1 MIRPRGIRN
10 LVEKITLDQTKTI
23 DERIDEVF
31 NMREQLEV
39 KDDKERLRNDVDYY
53 DCMIRM
59 IEKEDTDRVED
70 LARLQLY
77 ALLAETFV
85 ELEDYRHIRILAQEV
100 LEMIRHEDVAWEAM
114 AETLPRIIDA
124 VSETVYRHAEYEL
137 LLIYLLMAF
146 KTGNLTDEFKGR
158 VRKWMKLHLLL
169 EESDWLDFRLTK
181 ELERV
186 MADMFTQTELF
197 KIMLDPKIGHLRTDP
212 VEYSWEWEKIY
223 YDVEAELDRRLAN
236 VPRQM
241 GFCFQY
247 WAMKRELLMEKYG
260 IDWRSPSQ
268 MNPRVMFD

>member
-10 LVEKITLDQTKTI
+10 LVEKITLDRTKTI

-59 IEKEDTDRVED
+59 IEDEDTERVED

-85 ELEDYRHIRILAQEV
+85 ELENYRPIYKLAQEV

-124 VSETVYRHAEYEL
+124 VSETVYHHAEYEL
-137 LLIYLLMAF
+137 LLIYILMAF

-181 ELERV
+181 ELERA

>member
-1 MIRPRGIRN
+1 MRQH
-10 LVEKITLDQTKTI
+10 LD
-23 DERIDEVF
+23 
-31 NMREQLEV
+31 V
-39 KDDKERLRNDVDYY
+39 KDEKERLRNDVDYY

-59 IEKEDTDRVED
+59 IEDEDTERVED

-77 ALLAETFV
+77 ALLAETYV
-85 ELEDYRHIRILAQEV
+85 EMEDYRPMHKLAQEV

-124 VSETVYRHAEYEL
+124 VSETVYHHAEYEL
-137 LLIYLLMAF
+137 LLIYILMAF
-146 KTGNLTDEFKGR
+146 KTGSLTDEFKGR

-181 ELERV
+181 ELERA

-212 VEYSWEWEKIY
+212 VEYTWEWEKIY

>member
-1 MIRPRGIRN
+1 MVRPREIRH
-10 LVEKITLDQTKTI
+10 LIEKITFDRSKSI
-23 DERIDEVF
+23 EERIDEVF
-31 NMREQLEV
+31 DMRQHLDV

-59 IEKEDTDRVED
+59 IENEDTERVED

-77 ALLAETFV
+77 ALLAETYT
-85 ELEDYRHIRILAQEV
+85 ELEDYQPIYKLAQEV

-124 VSETVYRHAEYEL
+124 VSETVYHHAEYEL
-137 LLIYLLMAF
+137 LLIYILMAF

-181 ELERV
+181 ELERA

-241 GFCFQY
+241 GFCFQF

>member
-1 MIRPRGIRN
+1 
-10 LVEKITLDQTKTI
+10 
-23 DERIDEVF
+23 
-31 NMREQLEV
+31 MREQLEV
-39 KDDKERLRNDVDYY
+39 KDDRERLRNDVDYY
-53 DCMIRM
+53 DCLIRM
-59 IEKEDTDRVED
+59 IEDEDTERVED

-77 ALLAETFV
+77 ALLAETYV
-85 ELEDYRHIRILAQEV
+85 ELEDFRPMHKLAREV
-100 LEMIRHEDVAWEAM
+100 LEMIRHEDAAWEAM

-124 VSETVYRHAEYEL
+124 VAETVYHHAEYEL
-137 LLIYLLMAF
+137 LLIYILMAF
-146 KTGNLTDEFKGR
+146 KTGNLNDEFKGR

-181 ELERV
+181 ELERA

-212 VEYSWEWEKIY
+212 VEYTWEWEKIY
-223 YDVEAELDRRLAN
+223 YDVEDELDRRLAN
-236 VPRQM
+236 VSRQM

-260 IDWRSPSQ
+260 IDWRTPSQ

>member
-1 MIRPRGIRN
+1 
-10 LVEKITLDQTKTI
+10 
-23 DERIDEVF
+23 
-31 NMREQLEV
+31 MRQQLEV
-39 KDDKERLRNDVDYY
+39 KDDKERLCNDVDYY

-59 IEKEDTDRVED
+59 IEDEDTERVED

-77 ALLAETFV
+77 ALLAETYV
-85 ELEDYRHIRILAQEV
+85 ELEDFCLIHKLAQEV

-124 VSETVYRHAEYEL
+124 VSETVYHHAEYEL
-137 LLIYLLMAF
+137 LLIYILMAF

-181 ELERV
+181 ELERA

-223 YDVEAELDRRLAN
+223 YDVEAELDRALAN

>member
-1 MIRPRGIRN
+1 MVRPRGIRN
-10 LVEKITLDQTKTI
+10 LVEKITFDRSKTI
-23 DERIDEVF
+23 DERIDDVF

-39 KDDKERLRNDVDYY
+39 KDDRERLRNDVDYY

-59 IEKEDTDRVED
+59 IEDEDTERVED

-77 ALLAETFV
+77 ALLAETYV
-85 ELEDYRHIRILAQEV
+85 ELEDYRPMHKLAQEV
-100 LEMIRHEDVAWEAM
+100 LEMIRHEDVAWEVM

-124 VSETVYRHAEYEL
+124 VAETVYHHAEYEL
-137 LLIYLLMAF
+137 LLIYILMAF

-169 EESDWLDFRLTK
+169 EESGWLDFRLTK
-181 ELERV
+181 ELERA

-212 VEYSWEWEKIY
+212 VEYTWEWEKIY
-223 YDVEAELDRRLAN
+223 YDVEDELDRRLAN

-247 WAMKRELLMEKYG
+247 WATKRELLMEKYG

>member
-1 MIRPRGIRN
+1 MVRPRGIRN
-10 LVEKITLDQTKTI
+10 LIEKITFDQSKTI
-23 DERIDEVF
+23 DERIDDVF

-39 KDDKERLRNDVDYY
+39 KDDRERLRNDVDYY
-53 DCMIRM
+53 DCLIRM
-59 IEKEDTDRVED
+59 IEDEDTERVED

-77 ALLAETFV
+77 ALLAETYV
-85 ELEDYRHIRILAQEV
+85 ELEDFRPMHKLAREV
-100 LEMIRHEDVAWEAM
+100 LEMIRHEDAAWEAM

-124 VSETVYRHAEYEL
+124 VAETVYHHAEYEL
-137 LLIYLLMAF
+137 LLIYILMAF
-146 KTGNLTDEFKGR
+146 KTGNLNDEFKGR

-181 ELERV
+181 ELERA

-212 VEYSWEWEKIY
+212 VEYTWEWEKIY
-223 YDVEAELDRRLAN
+223 YDVEDELDRRLAN

>member
-1 MIRPRGIRN
+1 MVRPRGIRN
-10 LVEKITLDQTKTI
+10 LIEKITFDRSKTI
-23 DERIDEVF
+23 DERIDDVF

-39 KDDKERLRNDVDYY
+39 KDDRERLRNDVDYY
-53 DCMIRM
+53 DCLIRM
-59 IEKEDTDRVED
+59 IEDEDTERVED

-77 ALLAETFV
+77 ALLAETYV
-85 ELEDYRHIRILAQEV
+85 ELEDFRPMHKLAREV

-124 VSETVYRHAEYEL
+124 VAETVYHHAEYEL
-137 LLIYLLMAF
+137 LLIYILMAF
-146 KTGNLTDEFKGR
+146 KTGNLNDEFKGR

-181 ELERV
+181 ELERA

-212 VEYSWEWEKIY
+212 VEYTWEWEKIY
-223 YDVEAELDRRLAN
+223 YDVEDELDRRLAN

-260 IDWRSPSQ
+260 IDWRTPSQ

>member
-1 MIRPRGIRN
+1 MVRPRGIRH
-10 LVEKITLDQTKTI
+10 LIEKITFDRSKSI
-23 DERIDEVF
+23 EERIDEVF
-31 NMREQLEV
+31 DMRQHLDV

-59 IEKEDTDRVED
+59 IEDEDTERVED

-77 ALLAETFV
+77 ALLAETYV
-85 ELEDYRHIRILAQEV
+85 ELEDYRPIYKLAQEV

-124 VSETVYRHAEYEL
+124 VAETVYHHAEYEL
-137 LLIYLLMAF
+137 LLIYILMAF

-181 ELERV
+181 ELERA

-212 VEYSWEWEKIY
+212 VEYTREWEKIY
-223 YDVEAELDRRLAN
+223 YDVEDELDRRLAN

>member
-1 MIRPRGIRN
+1 MVRPRGIRN
-10 LVEKITLDQTKTI
+10 LIEKITFDRSKTI
-23 DERIDEVF
+23 DERIDDVF

-39 KDDKERLRNDVDYY
+39 KDDRERLRNDVDYY

-59 IEKEDTDRVED
+59 IEDEDTERVED

-77 ALLAETFV
+77 ALLAETYV
-85 ELEDYRHIRILAQEV
+85 ELEDFRPMHKLAREV

-124 VSETVYRHAEYEL
+124 VAETVYHHAEYEL
-137 LLIYLLMAF
+137 LLIYILMAF
-146 KTGNLTDEFKGR
+146 KTGNLNDEFKGR

-181 ELERV
+181 DLERA

-212 VEYSWEWEKIY
+212 VEYTWEWEKIY
-223 YDVEAELDRRLAN
+223 YDVEDELDRRLAN

>member
-1 MIRPRGIRN
+1 MVRPRGIRN
-10 LVEKITLDQTKTI
+10 LIEKITFDQSKTI
-23 DERIDEVF
+23 DERIDDVF

-39 KDDKERLRNDVDYY
+39 KDDRERLRNDVDYY
-53 DCMIRM
+53 DCLIRM
-59 IEKEDTDRVED
+59 IEDEDTERVED

-77 ALLAETFV
+77 ALLAETYV
-85 ELEDYRHIRILAQEV
+85 ELEDFRPMHKLAREV

-124 VSETVYRHAEYEL
+124 VAETVYHHAEYEL
-137 LLIYLLMAF
+137 LLIYILMAF
-146 KTGNLTDEFKGR
+146 KTGNLNEEFKGR

-181 ELERV
+181 ELERA

-212 VEYSWEWEKIY
+212 VEYTWEWEKIY
-223 YDVEAELDRRLAN
+223 YDVEDELDRRLAN

>member
-10 LVEKITLDQTKTI
+10 LVEKITLDRTKTI

-31 NMREQLEV
+31 DMRQHLDV
-39 KDDKERLRNDVDYY
+39 KDEKERLRNDVDYY

-59 IEKEDTDRVED
+59 IEDEDTERVED

-77 ALLAETFV
+77 ALLAETYV
-85 ELEDYRHIRILAQEV
+85 ELEDFCPIHKLAQEV

-124 VSETVYRHAEYEL
+124 VSETVYHHAEYEL
-137 LLIYLLMAF
+137 LLIYILMAF

-181 ELERV
+181 ELERA

>member
-1 MIRPRGIRN
+1 MVRPRGIRH
-10 LVEKITLDQTKTI
+10 LIEKITFDRSKSI
-23 DERIDEVF
+23 EERIDEVF
-31 NMREQLEV
+31 DMRQHLDV

-59 IEKEDTDRVED
+59 IENEDTERVED

-77 ALLAETFV
+77 ALLAETYT
-85 ELEDYRHIRILAQEV
+85 ELEDYQPIYKLAQEV

-124 VSETVYRHAEYEL
+124 VSETVYHHAEYEL
-137 LLIYLLMAF
+137 LLIYILMAF

-181 ELERV
+181 ELERA

-212 VEYSWEWEKIY
+212 VEYTWEWEKIY

>member
-1 MIRPRGIRN
+1 MRQQ
-10 LVEKITLDQTKTI
+10 LVFK
-23 DERIDEVF
+23 DE
-31 NMREQLEV
+31 
-39 KDDKERLRNDVDYY
+39 KERLRNDVDYY

-59 IEKEDTDRVED
+59 IEKEDTERVED

-77 ALLAETFV
+77 ALLAETYV
-85 ELEDYRHIRILAQEV
+85 ELEDYRPIYKLAQEV

-124 VSETVYRHAEYEL
+124 VTETVYHHAEYEL
-137 LLIYLLMAF
+137 LLIYILMAF

-169 EESDWLDFRLTK
+169 EESGWLDFRLTK
-181 ELERV
+181 ELERA
-186 MADMFTQTELF
+186 MADMFTQTELI

-212 VEYSWEWEKIY
+212 VEYTWEWEKIY
-223 YDVEAELDRRLAN
+223 YDVEDELDRRLAN

-247 WAMKRELLMEKYG
+247 WGTKRELLMEKYG

>member
-1 MIRPRGIRN
+1 MVRPRGIRH
-10 LVEKITLDQTKTI
+10 LIEKITFDRSKSI
-23 DERIDEVF
+23 EERIDEVF
-31 NMREQLEV
+31 DMRQQLEV

-59 IEKEDTDRVED
+59 IEDEDTERVED

-77 ALLAETFV
+77 ALLAETYV
-85 ELEDYRHIRILAQEV
+85 ELEDYRPIYKLAQEV

-114 AETLPRIIDA
+114 SETLPRIIDA
-124 VSETVYRHAEYEL
+124 VSETVYHHAEYEL
-137 LLIYLLMAF
+137 LLIYILMAF

-181 ELERV
+181 ELERA

-197 KIMLDPKIGHLRTDP
+197 KIMFDPKIGHLRTDP
-212 VEYSWEWEKIY
+212 VEYTWEWEKIY
-223 YDVEAELDRRLAN
+223 YDVEDELDRRLAN

>member
-1 MIRPRGIRN
+1 MVRPRGIRN
-10 LVEKITLDQTKTI
+10 LIEKITFDRSKTI
-23 DERIDEVF
+23 DERIDDVF

-39 KDDKERLRNDVDYY
+39 KDDRERLRNDVDYY
-53 DCMIRM
+53 DCLIRM
-59 IEKEDTDRVED
+59 IEDEDTERVED

-77 ALLAETFV
+77 ALLVETYV
-85 ELEDYRHIRILAQEV
+85 ELEDFRPMHKLAREV
-100 LEMIRHEDVAWEAM
+100 LEMIRHEDAAWEAM

-124 VSETVYRHAEYEL
+124 VAETVYHHAEYEL
-137 LLIYLLMAF
+137 LLIYILMAF
-146 KTGNLTDEFKGR
+146 KTGNLNDEFKGR

-181 ELERV
+181 ELERA

-212 VEYSWEWEKIY
+212 VEYTWEWEKIY
-223 YDVEAELDRRLAN
+223 YDVEDELDRRLAN

-260 IDWRSPSQ
+260 IDWRTPSQ

>member
-1 MIRPRGIRN
+1 MVRPRGIRH
-10 LVEKITLDQTKTI
+10 LIEKITFDRSKSI
-23 DERIDEVF
+23 EERIDEVF
-31 NMREQLEV
+31 DMRQHLDV

-59 IEKEDTDRVED
+59 IENEDTERVED

-77 ALLAETFV
+77 ALLAETYT
-85 ELEDYRHIRILAQEV
+85 ELEDYRPIYKLAQEV

-124 VSETVYRHAEYEL
+124 VAETVYHHAEYEQ
-137 LLIYLLMAF
+137 LLIYILMAF
-146 KTGNLTDEFKGR
+146 KTENLTDEFKGR

-169 EESDWLDFRLTK
+169 EESDWIDFRLTK
-181 ELERV
+181 ELERA

-212 VEYSWEWEKIY
+212 VEYTREWEKIY
-223 YDVEAELDRRLAN
+223 YDVEDELDRRLAN

>member
-1 MIRPRGIRN
+1 MVRPRGIRH
-10 LVEKITLDQTKTI
+10 LIEKITFDRSKSI
-23 DERIDEVF
+23 EERIDEVF
-31 NMREQLEV
+31 DMRQHLDV
-39 KDDKERLRNDVDYY
+39 KDEKERLRNDVDYY
-53 DCMIRM
+53 DSMIRM
-59 IEKEDTDRVED
+59 IEDEDTERVED

-77 ALLAETFV
+77 ALLAETYV
-85 ELEDYRHIRILAQEV
+85 ELEDYRPIYKLAQEV

-114 AETLPRIIDA
+114 SETLPRIIDA
-124 VSETVYRHAEYEL
+124 VSETVYHHAEYEL
-137 LLIYLLMAF
+137 LLIYILMAF

-181 ELERV
+181 ELERA